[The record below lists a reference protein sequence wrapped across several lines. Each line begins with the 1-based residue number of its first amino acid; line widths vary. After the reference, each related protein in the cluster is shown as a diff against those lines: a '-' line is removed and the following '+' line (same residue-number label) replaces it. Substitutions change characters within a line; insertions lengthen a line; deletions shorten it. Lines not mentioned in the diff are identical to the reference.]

1 MPDLTPIRV
10 LSVDDHPVFSAGL
23 KAILSGE
30 DDLQLVAQASNAA
43 EAIDAFRR
51 FHPDVTLMDIF
62 LPGQSGTD
70 ALLAIREEFPEA
82 RIVMLTTFDREAEIR
97 VALRAGAAGYILKN
111 MAREGLLQAIRS
123 VHAGH
128 RQVQPEAAASLAQYV
143 GQEELTTRELEIL
156 CLIRDGHRNWQIANR
171 LSISENTVNFHVKN
185 LIGKLGANDR
195 THAVNIAQRRG
206 LLSI

>member
-1 MPDLTPIRV
+1 MPGMTPIRV

-30 DDLQLVAQASNAA
+30 DDLKLVAQASNAS
-43 EAIDAFRR
+43 EGIEAFRR
-51 FHPDVTLMDIF
+51 FRPDVTLMDII
-62 LPGQSGTD
+62 LPGPSGTD
-70 ALLAIREEFPEA
+70 ALLAIRGEFPDA
-82 RIVMLTTFDREAEIR
+82 RIVMLTTLDKEAEIKI
-97 VALRAGAAGYILKN
+97 ALQAGAAGYILKN
-111 MAREGLLQAIRS
+111 MGREDLLRVIRS

-128 RQVQPEAAASLAQYV
+128 RQVQAEAAASLAQYV
-143 GQEELTTRELEIL
+143 GQEELTTRELEVL
-156 CLIRDGHRNWQIANR
+156 RLIRDGHRNRQIANR

-206 LLSI
+206 FLSI